1 MKKRYLFIIL
11 ILLSITSIFIG
22 VSSISINDILT
33 FNIDK
38 IQITI
43 I

>member
-11 ILLSITSIFIG
+11 IILSIASVFIG

-38 IQITI
+38 IHI
-43 I
+43 